1 MSKLSPSSQNKWHRH
16 KDIHKA
22 CVRGKKPRQIA
33 NMLYDGAALAPKARA
48 KHLVARNMLQTTWR
62 LLDAHQLIYMIFRN
76 TTGVEH
82 FNTLAMHPLA

>member
-1 MSKLSPSSQNKWHRH
+1 MEQ
-16 KDIHKA
+16 
-22 CVRGKKPRQIA
+22 
-33 NMLYDGAALAPKARA
+33 LYIPKARA

>member
-1 MSKLSPSSQNKWHRH
+1 MAQTQRHTQSLHAWKKTDKLQT
-16 KDIHKA
+16 
-22 CVRGKKPRQIA
+22 CCTMEQ
-33 NMLYDGAALAPKARA
+33 LYIPKARA